1 MKKRMLA
8 MMAAGMLAVMG
19 LAGCE
24 GVVTTSE
31 TANGG
36 STAASDAGSSTD
48 TGSTAEGAAEGA
60 VSSDTTEIADA
71 VDLQDYVVPANP
83 TGKSADE
90 IKIGLSFA
98 YTDADE
104 FTVAQYTGAQD
115 EAEAQGTNLYI
126 TDAHSD
132 EVTQAN
138 DVLDLIQQG
147 MDVIGIYP
155 VNGEMISSS
164 IEACNEAGI
173 PVFLFST
180 PPATDEIEQMIDG
193 FSGGNAYR
201 LGEQMAQTCADALGG
216 EGKVIELAGLY
227 GMTDSDLRCEATRD
241 VFASYPGIEIIDSQE
256 YGWAKEEAITVVEN
270 LLIKYPEVDA
280 IVCANDSGACGAI
293 SALEAVGR
301 LDEVKVFSCNMND
314 EGYEAIKEGKL
325 YSSGIQDASEEG
337 HEAVKM
343 ALDIA
348 LGNEYKFYG
357 YTSTDVVTQE
367 NVGEFETPGY

>member
-1 MKKRMLA
+1 MRKKMLTLVA
-8 MMAAGMLAVMG
+8 MG
-19 LAGCE
+19 LVTVTALTGCS
-24 GVVTTSE
+24 GVVTTSGTATDESGNSNTSASE
-31 TANGG
+31 TV
-36 STAASDAGSSTD
+36 SEVAGT
-48 TGSTAEGAAEGA
+48 E
-60 VSSDTTEIADA
+60 TTELT
-71 VDLQDYVVPANP
+71 DLEDYVVPANP
-83 TGKSADE
+83 TGKTADE

-164 IEACNEAGI
+164 IEACKDAGI

-180 PPATDEIEQMIDG
+180 PPANEEIEHMING
-193 FSGGNAYR
+193 FSGGNAYK

-216 EGKVIELAGLY
+216 KGKVIELAGLY

-241 VFASYPGIEIIDSQE
+241 VFANYPDIEIIDSQE

-357 YTSTDVVTQE
+357 YTSTEVVTKD
-367 NVGEFETPGY
+367 NVDEFEAPGY